1 MPSLAALVNSAI
13 PPVSACSARVI
24 AALVQSR
31 GFTGETNGFARS
43 LTFRNRDQL
52 RRVLAA
58 DGLPCLEDL
67 AGWVRVFGWL
77 LDAEESGLALSKGA
91 LEAGKDPGSCYRTV
105 RRLTGKSWGELR
117 RLGSGWL
124 LLEFDRAL
132 RAGTSVETTRRVSSA

>member
-1 MPSLAALVNSAI
+1 MPSLASLVNSAI

-24 AALVQSR
+24 EALVRSR
-31 GFTGETNGFARS
+31 GFTGEANGFARS
-43 LTFRNRDQL
+43 LAFRNRDQL

-58 DGLPCLEDL
+58 DRLPCLEDL
-67 AGWVRVFGWL
+67 AGWIRVCGWL
-77 LDAEESGLALSKGA
+77 LDAEDSGLALSKGA

-105 RRLTGKSWGELR
+105 RRLTGKSWGEIR

-132 RAGTSVETTRRVSSA
+132 RAANSVDFVRASSA